1 MKRPSIALVH
11 DWLDAPGG
19 GEALLASLLELFPG
33 APVFTLVDYL
43 SDAERERLSAPSIH
57 TSWLQ
62 QMPAAKRWFRYA
74 AATLP
79 SLIEGLDTSAY
90 DVIISDCHAV
100 AKGVRKHP
108 GQLHVCYCHSP
119 ARFAWA
125 MASTYRDRAA
135 SGRALRKA
143 IVQRAQARFR
153 RWDVEAS
160 RGVDYFIANSRHI
173 AQAVHS
179 CYGRTAAVI
188 YPPVDVHRFA
198 TVGYGQRDGY
208 VTVSRLVAYKRID
221 VLVEAFRAMPERR
234 LLVIG
239 DGPEARLLAR
249 DVPCNVTFAGR
260 LDDEQTAR
268 ALGAA
273 RGFVFA
279 AHEDFGIA
287 TVEAQAAGTPVIA
300 YRIGGSSETVNDIG
314 SPRPTGMLFD
324 EQSPAAL
331 IDAITRFECATIRAD
346 DCRANAARFATARFR
361 SEFAAHFEVLLA
373 RWHRRNRTAGR

>member
-19 GEALLASLLELFPG
+19 GEAVLASLLALFPG
-33 APVFTLVDYL
+33 APVFTLVDFL
-43 SDAERERLSAPSIH
+43 SDAERQRLSATTVH

-62 QMPAAKRWFRYA
+62 SMPAAKRWFRYA
-74 AATLP
+74 AAAFP
-79 SLIEGLDTSAY
+79 SIIEGLDPSAY
-90 DVIISDCHAV
+90 EVIISDCHAV
-100 AKGVRKHP
+100 AKGVRKRP

-135 SGRALRKA
+135 AGSALREA
-143 IVQRAQARFR
+143 IVRRAQARFR

-160 RGVDYFIANSRHI
+160 RSVDCFIANSHHI
-173 AQAVHS
+173 ARAVQS

-188 YPPVDVHRFA
+188 YPPVDVDRFA
-198 TVGYGQRDGY
+198 KVGHGQRDGY

-221 VLVEAFRAMPERR
+221 VLVEAFRAMPQRR

-239 DGPEARLLAR
+239 NGPEARLLAR
-249 DVPCNVTFAGR
+249 DVPRNVTFAGR
-260 LDDEQTAR
+260 LDHEQTAR
-268 ALGAA
+268 AIGEA

-279 AHEDFGIA
+279 ALEDFGIA

-300 YRIGGSSETVNDIG
+300 YRMGGSSETVNDIG
-314 SPRPTGMLFD
+314 SPRPTGVLFD
-324 EQSPAAL
+324 EQSPDAVT
-331 IDAITRFECATIRAD
+331 DAIARFERAAIRAD
-346 DCRANAARFATARFR
+346 ACRANAARFATSRFR
-361 SEFAAHFEVLLA
+361 SELAAYLEALFARVDRGSAKE
-373 RWHRRNRTAGR
+373 AG